1 MNFTVG
7 LNSINDNINDINDI
21 KNDNKYNIEEY
32 LTPEYFISTILCL
45 KSLKEFYN
53 INFISLNDINL
64 SFTLNKKNPPK
75 FILLSKGILQV
86 QSDLSPLIICSSK
99 VNSIYRMD
107 HFYSYDGLPSIFI
120 YLLNLLYNKYKD
132 NKRYYSSFIKP
143 FFDSFG
149 ESISFLIKENKL
161 EYLNVDTLPSFEEL
175 CEQSYS
181 IFSKFITIINPP
193 IKPYGLLNNNL
204 DNQSDT
210 KTDTK
215 SKTNSNILL
224 GKKESNQ
231 YDKKLEDY
239 INTVSPSIN
248 YNIEK
253 LKGKYNIY
261 MFPSIKSTIDII
273 YPNIEMESKIKEMSK
288 EMKSIFNY
296 WLMGGKVNIYYSFIQ
311 RLKKFENQYLIHSLF
326 EQSNFQKLFNYP
338 QTWSL
343 SQVKSI
349 QDKNVLEYVVG
360 KFLFGKQRNIVEN
373 KILKSLIKDYSDQ
386 DDLTFY
392 NECQRYYKHSEFDRS
407 IARVKELDKLNIWSL
422 IKTENIKDIKYLDFG
437 GGDGQNAFA
446 IANKL
451 KCKKGDVF
459 VSDIQSWF
467 GNENVQKYKDL
478 LTYRYL
484 KTFYLPFEDNTFNFI
499 TMFQVLH
506 HIREYNYTVKEL
518 YRILKDDGILL
529 IREHDCIND
538 TVATLIDIEH
548 SLFEISGKVNV
559 DYSYLQEYYA
569 HYFSKKELYD
579 LLHSVGFVQ
588 VQKSKGVPLETEPV
602 GETRYYLTV
611 FKKVNNN
618 NNNTDI
624 DINTVLEQIDD

>member
-7 LNSINDNINDINDI
+7 LNSIIKIENDNH
-21 KNDNKYNIEEY
+21 NIEDY

-53 INFISLNDINL
+53 INFTSLNDITL
-64 SFTLNKKNPPK
+64 SFTLNKGINPT

-86 QSDLSPLIICSSK
+86 KSDISPLLICSSK
-99 VNSIYRMD
+99 VNSIFRLD

-120 YLLNLLYNKYKD
+120 YLLTLLYNKYKD

-161 EYLNVDTLPSFEEL
+161 EYLNVDTLPSFEDL
-175 CEQSYS
+175 CDQSYT

-193 IKPYGLLNNNL
+193 IKPYSIVNNTNKQI
-204 DNQSDT
+204 DNENGNKSNSD
-210 KTDTK
+210 
-215 SKTNSNILL
+215 ILL
-224 GKKESNQ
+224 GKKEGNQ

-239 INTVSPSIN
+239 INTVLPSIN

-253 LKGKYNIY
+253 LKGIYNIY
-261 MFPSIKSTIDII
+261 MFPNIKSTINSI
-273 YPNIEMESKIKEMSK
+273 YPNTEIEGKIKEMSK
-288 EMKSIFNY
+288 EMKSIFDY
-296 WLMGGKVNIYYSFIQ
+296 WLMGGKVNIHYSFIQ
-311 RLKKFENQYLIHSLF
+311 QLKKFQNQYLIHTLF
-326 EQSNFQKLFNYP
+326 QQSNFQKIFNYP

-343 SQVKSI
+343 AQVKSI

-360 KFLFGKQRNIVEN
+360 KFLFGKQRNTVEN
-373 KILKSLIKDYSDQ
+373 KILKSLIKDFSDQ

-422 IKTENIKDIKYLDFG
+422 IETKNTKDIKYLDFG

-529 IREHDCIND
+529 IREHDCINS

-569 HYFSKKELYD
+569 HYFSKKELYE
-579 LLHSVGFVQ
+579 LLESVGFVQ
-588 VQKSKGVPLETEPV
+588 VEKRIGVPLETEPI
-602 GETRYYLTV
+602 GETRYYLSV
-611 FKKVNNN
+611 FKKVVQNNGM
-618 NNNTDI
+618 DI
-624 DINTVLEQIDD
+624 STVIDELND